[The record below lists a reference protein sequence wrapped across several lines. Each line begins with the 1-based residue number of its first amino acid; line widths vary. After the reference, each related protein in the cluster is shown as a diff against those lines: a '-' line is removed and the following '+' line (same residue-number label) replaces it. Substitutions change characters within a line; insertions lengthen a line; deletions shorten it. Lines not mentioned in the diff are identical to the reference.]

1 MVASDFIGI
10 PALMEQ
16 CAEECTE
23 LAKSC
28 LKMARKM
35 RNENPTPL
43 GMDKILMDL
52 TEEFADVSLCMDQIM
67 ETGLLSEITI
77 DMEKERKLKRW
88 EQRIKETHPDMFEK

>member
-1 MVASDFIGI
+1 MVVSDFIGI

-35 RNENPTPL
+35 RNENPTPM
-43 GMDKILMDL
+43 GMDKILNDL

-67 ETGLLSEITI
+67 EAGLLSEVTI
-77 DMEKERKLKRW
+77 DLIKERKIKRW
-88 EQRIKETHPDMFEK
+88 EKRLEEMPPRDI